1 MQEYKIEKVKL
12 TNGHVC
18 SIPVGKDGYVPV
30 DALIRRFNS
39 VVEKGHIRNKSKDY
53 DQEASVVLPTKLT
66 PREAA
71 VWWDAPNRYD
81 IEYID
86 TPGKAQ
92 KNIGYIKDPESKK
105 IHEKLDIICLPSE
118 EREIRKIID
127 EAYPLEERQKL
138 VKNGNVTVVVR
149 PLQDSAGN
157 IVGRK
162 IELDR
167 DHGKNNSTF
176 VHEGAHLLRK
186 NDGSRNGVAKTVMA
200 VSDLSKVSEINS
212 LNLEESCT
220 VAEQMARGKN
230 PSSGYYQFVQV
241 FDEKKKK
248 WRYPTEKEASD
259 MMKEDRA
266 MFTNGTN
273 KPLKGNAAVKSVN
286 ENWSQSNIS
295 RLKIEGSKTRAIDEF
310 SKRKDKMN
318 EIKPPKGILGF
329 RRRSS

>member
-18 SIPVGKDGYVPV
+18 SIPVGKDGYVPI
-30 DALIRRFNS
+30 DALVKRFNS
-39 VVEKGHIRNKSKDY
+39 VVEKGHIRNRSKDY
-53 DQEASVVLPTKLT
+53 DQEASVVLPTKIT

-71 VWWDAPNRYD
+71 AWWDAPNRYD

-86 TPGKAQ
+86 TPGKVQ
-92 KNIGYIKDPESKK
+92 KNLGHNKDPESKK
-105 IHEKLDIICLPSE
+105 IHEKFDIICLPSE
-118 EREIRKIID
+118 EKKIRSIID
-127 EAYPLEERQKL
+127 EAYSLEERQKL

-176 VHEGAHLLRK
+176 VHEGIHLLRR
-186 NDGSRNGVAKTVMA
+186 DDESRSGVAKTTMA
-200 VSDLSKVSEINS
+200 VSDLSKASEINN

-230 PSSGYYQFVQV
+230 PSSGYYQFVQI
-241 FDEKKKK
+241 FDEKKKR

-266 MFTNGTN
+266 IFTNGTN
-273 KPLKGNAAVKSVN
+273 KPLKGKAAINSVN
-286 ENWSQSNIS
+286 ENWSRSNIS

-310 SKRKDKMN
+310 SKRNPMMKEVKSKRN
-318 EIKPPKGILGF
+318 THSL
-329 RRRSS
+329 RRKSS

>member
-18 SIPVGKDGYVPV
+18 SIPVGKDGYVPI
-30 DALIRRFNS
+30 DALVKRFNS
-39 VVEKGHIRNKSKDY
+39 VVEKGHIRNRSKDY
-53 DQEASVVLPTKLT
+53 DQEATVVLPTKIT

-71 VWWDAPNRYD
+71 AWWDAPNRYD

-86 TPGKAQ
+86 TPGKVQ
-92 KNIGYIKDPESKK
+92 KNLGHIKDPESKK
-105 IHEKLDIICLPSE
+105 IHEKFDIICLPSE
-118 EREIRKIID
+118 EKKIRSIID
-127 EAYPLEERQKL
+127 EAYSLEERQKL

-176 VHEGAHLLRK
+176 VHEGIHLLRR
-186 NDGSRNGVAKTVMA
+186 DDESRSSVAKTTMA
-200 VSDLSKVSEINS
+200 VSDLSKASEINN

-230 PSSGYYQFVQV
+230 PSSGYYQFVQI
-241 FDEKKKK
+241 FDEKKKR

-266 MFTNGTN
+266 IFTNGTN
-273 KPLKGNAAVKSVN
+273 KPLRGKAAINSVN
-286 ENWSQSNIS
+286 ENWSRSNIS

-310 SKRKDKMN
+310 SKRNPVMKEVKSKRN
-318 EIKPPKGILGF
+318 THSLG
-329 RRRSS
+329 RKSS

>member
-18 SIPVGKDGYVPV
+18 NIPVGKDGYVPI
-30 DALIRRFNS
+30 DALVKRFNS
-39 VVEKGHIRNKSKDY
+39 VVEKGHIRNRSKDY
-53 DQEASVVLPTKLT
+53 DQEASVVLPTKIT

-86 TPGKAQ
+86 THGKVQ
-92 KNIGYIKDPESKK
+92 KNLGHIKDPESKK
-105 IHEKLDIICLPSE
+105 IHEKFDIICLPSE
-118 EREIRKIID
+118 ERKIRSIID
-127 EAYPLEERQKL
+127 EAYSLEERQKL

-176 VHEGAHLLRK
+176 VHEGIHLLRR
-186 NDGSRNGVAKTVMA
+186 DDESRSGVAKTTMA
-200 VSDLSKVSEINS
+200 VSDLSKASEINN

-230 PSSGYYQFVQV
+230 PSSGYYQFVQI
-241 FDEKKKK
+241 FDEKKKR

-259 MMKEDRA
+259 MMKEDQA
-266 MFTNGTN
+266 IFTNGTN
-273 KPLKGNAAVKSVN
+273 KPLKGKAAINSVN
-286 ENWSQSNIS
+286 ENWSRSNIS

-310 SKRKDKMN
+310 SKRNPMMKEVKSKRN
-318 EIKPPKGILGF
+318 ICSL
-329 RRRSS
+329 RRKSS